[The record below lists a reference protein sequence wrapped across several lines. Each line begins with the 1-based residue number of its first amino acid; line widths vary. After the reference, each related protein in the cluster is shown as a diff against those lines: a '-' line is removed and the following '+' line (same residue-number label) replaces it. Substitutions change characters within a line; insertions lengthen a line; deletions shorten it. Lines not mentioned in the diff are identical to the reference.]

1 MWMLLVLLY
10 GVLKGAREIVK
21 KKALTKSSVIEVL
34 FFYTLL
40 GFLFVTP
47 QAPSAMGLEPKYY
60 FWIALKSFVI
70 FLAWICSF
78 KAIKKMPISLYG
90 VLDLSRVLFAT
101 LLGVVVLQETL
112 NTHQMIGL
120 VFVSAGLLLLKFKP
134 SVLLKKLRANLQ
146 RKRTKGCKDQ
156 TVPGQS
162 DQVMDITD
170 AVTGGSAAVRQSGNE
185 VSVILVLF
193 AFASCML
200 NAVSGLMDKLLMK
213 NISSSQLQ
221 FWYMLFL
228 VLYYLI
234 YIIIAKEKIHVK
246 ESLKNPWIW
255 LLAILFVIAD
265 KALFVANGIP
275 DSRITIMTLLK
286 QSGCVVT
293 ILAGKFIFR
302 EKNVGYKLFCA
313 AVIVIGIVIGVS

>member
-1 MWMLLVLLY
+1 MWMLFVLNY
-10 GVLKGAREIVK
+10 GVLKGTREIVK
-21 KKALTKSSVIEVL
+21 KKSLQRSSVMEVL
-34 FFYTLL
+34 FFYTLFA
-40 GFLFVTP
+40 FLFVCP
-47 QAPSAMGLEPKYY
+47 NVKNAAQMDMHFLPAVA
-60 FWIALKSFVI
+60 FKSFII
-70 FLAWICSF
+70 FLAWMCSF

-90 VLDLSRVLFAT
+90 LLDLSRVLFAT
-101 LLGVVVLQETL
+101 LLAVIVQHEVLSG
-112 NTHQMIGL
+112 NQMIGL
-120 VFVSAGLLLLKFKP
+120 LLVCVGLLMLKRPKWP
-134 SVLLKKLRANLQ
+134 MVCRMQKKVRENS
-146 RKRTKGCKDQ
+146 DIQ
-156 TVPGQS
+156 TDDGTACTISEKQKNKEQQNEEHVP
-162 DQVMDITD
+162 
-170 AVTGGSAAVRQSGNE
+170 
-185 VSVILVLF
+185 VILVLF
-193 AFASCML
+193 ALASCML
-200 NAVSGLMDKLLMK
+200 NAISGLLDKILTK
-213 NISSSQLQ
+213 DITSAQLQ

-234 YIIIAKEKIHVK
+234 YILCSHTRIRKEVW
-246 ESLKNPWIW
+246 KNGWIW

>member
-1 MWMLLVLLY
+1 MWMLFVLNY
-10 GVLKGAREIVK
+10 GVLKGTREIVK
-21 KKALTKSSVIEVL
+21 KKSLQRSSVMEVL
-34 FFYTLL
+34 FFYTLFA
-40 GFLFVTP
+40 FLFVCP
-47 QAPSAMGLEPKYY
+47 DVKNAAQMDMHFLPAVA
-60 FWIALKSFVI
+60 FKSFII
-70 FLAWICSF
+70 FLAWMCSF

-90 VLDLSRVLFAT
+90 LLDLSRVLFAT
-101 LLGVVVLQETL
+101 LLAVIVQHEVLSG
-112 NTHQMIGL
+112 NQMIGL
-120 VFVSAGLLLLKFKP
+120 LLVCVGLLMLKRPKWP
-134 SVLLKKLRANLQ
+134 MVCRMQKKVRENS
-146 RKRTKGCKDQ
+146 DIQ
-156 TVPGQS
+156 TDDGTACTISEKQKNKEQQNEEHVP
-162 DQVMDITD
+162 
-170 AVTGGSAAVRQSGNE
+170 
-185 VSVILVLF
+185 VILVLF
-193 AFASCML
+193 ALASCVL
-200 NAVSGLMDKLLMK
+200 NAISGLLDKILTK
-213 NISSSQLQ
+213 DITSAQLQ

-234 YIIIAKEKIHVK
+234 YILCSHTRIRKEVW
-246 ESLKNPWIW
+246 KNGWIW